1 VMGYGGCAE
10 DDDAWYERAIV
21 ETELQDD
28 EGLHAIRAVTEPPDD
43 LDLHVV
49 DPLVL
54 QPASLPCQAT
64 WHVHPPPAA
73 GPHEACRNVPR
84 KMN

>member
-1 VMGYGGCAE
+1 MGYGGCAE

-54 QPASLPCQAT
+54 QPASLPCQA
-64 WHVHPPPAA
+64 AA
-73 GPHEACRNVPR
+73 PTGLRHCSPRTREVKPLREGPT
-84 KMN
+84 